1 MRVFAD
7 VEGTPENRHFFL
19 GFKTRLKS
27 RFDPIEI
34 WLTSHPIDVL

>member
-7 VEGTPENRHFFL
+7 VEDTPENRHFFL

-27 RFDPIEI
+27 RFDQIEI